1 MTEFSVKD
9 HRREAELFFRRSLVA
24 GVLVILALAAVVL
37 RLVQLQIDRH
47 EHFTTLSQDNS
58 VKLEPLPPTRGRIF
72 DASGVLLAENVPAF
86 ALELIPE
93 KVGNVAE
100 TIERLKAVLPIT
112 EEDVR
117 RFTRLRRQSRPFE
130 SIPLRVNLNEE
141 EVARFAV
148 VGHRFPGADIRA
160 SFLRRYPLGGDT
172 AHVVGYVGRIN
183 EAELKEISPS
193 QYRGTNLIGKTG
205 VEKAY
210 EVELHGR
217 VGVQEVEVNAR
228 GRVLRVLES
237 RPPTSGYDLHLYFD
251 VGLQQ
256 EAEEALGDFNGAV
269 VAIEPSTGGIL
280 ALASRPGFDPNPFVE
295 GIGSEAYQRL
305 RDSKD
310 RPLFNRAIKGQ
321 YPPGSTVKP
330 FIALAGLET
339 SAIGYTE
346 SRYCPGRYQL
356 PGQSHVYRD
365 WRKGGHGSV
374 DMNRAIIESCDVYF
388 YDLARN
394 LGIDRLSKS
403 LRGFGFG
410 QKTGADIY
418 GELGGV
424 LPSPEWKRSA
434 RRQEWYAGE
443 TLITGIGQGAFLATP
458 LQLAAATAAL
468 ANRGRYL
475 EPRVVRSLELPGGSE
490 PPRTPT
496 VGARQIPITK
506 SRHWE
511 DVIRSMTQVVESG
524 RGTAHRIRT
533 AAYQIAG
540 KTGTAQ
546 VFSVGQNESYNEK
559 RIAKELRDH
568 ALFVAFAPAEDP
580 KIAVAVLVENGGH
593 GGSAAAPIARRVMD
607 RYLLGRQL
615 IAAGHWGA
623 R

>member
-1 MTEFSVKD
+1 MTEFSLKD
-9 HRREAELFFRRSLVA
+9 RRQEVGLFFRRSLVA
-24 GVLVILALAAVVL
+24 GLFVVLALAMLVL
-37 RLVQLQIDRH
+37 RLVQLQVVHHD
-47 EHFTTLSQDNS
+47 HFTTLSQDNS

-93 KVGNVAE
+93 KTGSLPD
-100 TIERLKAVLPIT
+100 TIERLRGVLPISD
-112 EEDVR
+112 EDVR

-130 SIPLRVNLNEE
+130 SIPLKLNLNEE

-160 SFLRRYPLGGDT
+160 SFLRRYPLGEDT

-193 QYRGTNLIGKTG
+193 EYRGTNFIGKTG

-210 EVELHGR
+210 EEQLHGR

-237 RPPTSGYDLHLYFD
+237 RSPRSGYDLHLYLD

-256 EAEEALGDFNGAV
+256 EAEAALGELNGAV
-269 VAIEPSTGGIL
+269 VAIEPASGGIL
-280 ALASRPGFDPNPFVE
+280 ALASRPSFDPNPFVE
-295 GIGSEAYQRL
+295 GIGPEAYKRL

-339 SAIGYTE
+339 GVIGYTE
-346 SRYCPGRYQL
+346 ARFCPGRYQL
-356 PGQSHVYRD
+356 PGQSHVFRD

-374 DMNRAIIESCDVYF
+374 DMNRAIVESCDVYF

-394 LGIDRLSKS
+394 LGIDRLSRS
-403 LRGFGFG
+403 LRAFGFG

-418 GELGGV
+418 GELRGV

-434 RRQEWYAGE
+434 RGKEWYPGE

-458 LQLAAATAAL
+458 LQLAAATASL
-468 ANRGRYL
+468 ANRGRYQ
-475 EPRVVRSLELPGGSE
+475 EPRLVRTLEFPGSAELPK
-490 PPRTPT
+490 PPPPG
-496 VGARQIPITK
+496 VRQIPVK
-506 SRHWE
+506 KARHWE
-511 DVIRSMTQVVESG
+511 DVVRSMTQVVESA

-533 AAYQIAG
+533 AAYHIAG

-546 VFSVGQNESYNEK
+546 VFSVGQNESYDEK

-568 ALFVAFAPAEDP
+568 ALFIAFAPVEDP
-580 KIAVAVLVENGGH
+580 KIAVAVLVEHGGH
-593 GGSAAAPIARRVMD
+593 GGSAAAPVARRVMD
-607 RYLLGRQL
+607 RYLTGRQL
-615 IAAGHWGA
+615 IAAGH
-623 R
+623 